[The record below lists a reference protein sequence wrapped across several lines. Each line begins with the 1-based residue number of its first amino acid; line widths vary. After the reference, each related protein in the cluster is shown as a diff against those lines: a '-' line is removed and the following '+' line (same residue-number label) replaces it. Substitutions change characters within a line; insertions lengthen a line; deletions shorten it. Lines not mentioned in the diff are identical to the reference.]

1 MNFLSDLFGPY
12 PFDSTGAVAD
22 RASGVGYALE
32 VQTKP
37 HYAGGFTSGNPSI
50 NIGTQLHEL
59 AHQWVGNSVTLA
71 QWDDIWFNEGWANW
85 AEWQWQFA
93 ENGGDDPAAIFDDLY
108 DSTPPE
114 DWAIAPAVLD
124 GDPANLFLSFPTYDR
139 GAMTHPGLPRDRRR
153 RDVLPLRPAHD
164 APSRARQHLDRRAH
178 RGRRALV
185 GTGRERTSPCSRDY
199 FQQWL
204 YGTTK
209 PTLLPEA
216 FTS

>member
-85 AEWQWQFA
+85 AEWQWQFDV
-93 ENGGDDPAAIFDDLY
+93 NGGDDPAAIFDDLY
-108 DSTPPE
+108 ASTPPD

-139 GAMTHPGLPRDRRR
+139 GAMTIQGYREIVGDATFFRFVQLMTQ
-153 RDVLPLRPAHD
+153 PL
-164 APSRARQHLDRRAH
+164 RARQHLDRRVH
-178 RGRRALV
+178 RGSPWARRGWA
-185 GTGRERTSPCSRDY
+185 
-199 FQQWL
+199 
-204 YGTTK
+204 
-209 PTLLPEA
+209 
-216 FTS
+216 